1 MREYLQRHVERGSVF
16 VGCEGDEMGLAE
28 LVQLFGNKPF
38 VYSSD
43 FPHEVTNSTCK
54 EEIQEVLDNPRLTP
68 ADKEAILHGNAERLY
83 GLQEHHPS
91 DVAAIQSEAT
101 GVRTPA

>member
-1 MREYLQRHVERGSVF
+1 MNATRVIDGDGHVH
-16 VGCEGDEMGLAE
+16 VGCEGDEIGLVE
-28 LVQLFGNKPF
+28 LVHLFGNKPF

-43 FPHEVTNSTCK
+43 FPHEVTNTTCK
-54 EEIQEVLDNPRLTP
+54 EEIQEVLNNPQLTP

-83 GLQEHHPS
+83 GLQRQQPR
-91 DVAAIQSEAT
+91 DVAAIPSEAT